1 LGRWDV
7 RMALDP
13 TLLPPLQGPF
23 DPLPRCTPGALVGSD
38 GLPPANADAIAPEAW
53 LRARRNVLDI
63 PPSPCPPV
71 PPSPHPLSI
80 AWDSILVDDPTHPS
94 DVVNRVRGVL
104 ALLWGDRAGAV
115 EREACQILGFDAL
128 RDYFRDPR
136 KGLFAFHVKRYSKS
150 RRKAPIYWLLQSE
163 RRNYGIWLYVH
174 RLRPDTLFA
183 AGRDYAD
190 AKVALEQARLEELRL
205 GLEALPP
212 ASGGDER
219 GGLSGSA
226 RRRREREVE
235 RQQKLVAEVTEFRD
249 RLDRVALLNLPPD
262 LNDGVVISIAPLW
275 ELVPW
280 KEAQRTWE
288 KLVAGEYSW
297 STMAQRMQEQGLVKA

>member
-53 LRARRNVLDI
+53 LRARKNVLDI
-63 PPSPCPPV
+63 PAISADQPETLNLKPETGY
-71 PPSPHPLSI
+71 PLSI

-104 ALLWGDRAGAV
+104 SLLWGDRAGAI
-115 EREACQILGFDAL
+115 EHEAGQILGFDSL
-128 RDYFRDPR
+128 RDYFRDSR
-136 KGLFAFHVKRYSKS
+136 RGFFAFHVKRYSKS

-190 AKVALEQARLEELRL
+190 AKVALEQARLEELRA
-205 GLEALPP
+205 GLEAL
-212 ASGGDER
+212 D
-219 GGLSGSA
+219 GSA